1 MRHDECICCVFFFR
15 CTFLN
20 MSPFIIVSTFPTL
33 FVLRSIK
40 TQYAS
45 CLFVCEEYNSALF
58 GIFRFACLSVCN
70 PVYRM
75 CLNGVYLFVFA
86 FMISSFFNI
95 LCLLSVFICL
105 HVFLICCASTQFLPK
120 YNSWR
125 LKSTDVVNLVL
136 TCMCVFSL
144 WRWAAPCGQN
154 ITTDDGGVV
163 SLPPCKTG
171 AWIVPAIMACYLLV
185 ANILLVNL
193 LIAVFKYVNP
203 LIISVGPPVSKY
215 RPHTTLHTP
224 QDLKPVGEEV
234 LRYFT
239 RVKVAI
245 LQCENTQ

>member
-1 MRHDECICCVFFFR
+1 MLLV
-15 CTFLN
+15 
-20 MSPFIIVSTFPTL
+20 
-33 FVLRSIK
+33 
-40 TQYAS
+40 
-45 CLFVCEEYNSALF
+45 CLFAKNTILHFVWYF
-58 GIFRFACLSVCN
+58 QVCLSLCLSCN

-75 CLNGVYLFVFA
+75 CFNGVYLFVFA
-86 FMISSFFNI
+86 FIISSFFNI
-95 LCLLSVFICL
+95 LCLPSVFICL
-105 HVFLICCASTQFLPK
+105 HVFPICCASTKFLPK

-203 LIISVGPPVSKY
+203 LI
-215 RPHTTLHTP
+215 RTPHDFTHTS
-224 QDLKPVGEEV
+224 GEPETSGG
-234 LRYFT
+234 RRST
-239 RVKVAI
+239 QVKVAI